1 MPLGIYVHIPFCLS
15 KCPYC
20 DFYSIVY
27 DSSLAQEYVSSL
39 LKEIRLF
46 SKVQAQK
53 IKADS
58 IYFGGGTPSILKPSQ
73 LASILEALFSSF
85 NIKES
90 SEISLEANPGTLIE
104 KRVKEIKSLGINR
117 VSLGIQS
124 LADEELKALGRVHTR
139 DEAIKSYQLLRVY
152 FENIS
157 LDLIFGIPG
166 QTQKSWERCLREVVK
181 LKPEHLSTYCLT
193 IEEGTPFYRL
203 RKDKKLSLPD
213 EEVIRKMYLKAIDLL
228 KSRGYIHYELSNF
241 AREGR
246 ECRQNLKYWRGEEYI
261 GFGAGA
267 HSYLN
272 GVRRGNIK
280 KVDDYI
286 KRCREDISVI
296 DFEERLT
303 LSQKINE
310 FILLGLRRIEG
321 IDLKKLKEY
330 LNFDLE
336 KEKKEVLRDL
346 IDKNL
351 LEKAKGV
358 LRLTRKGIPVTDS
371 VMEKL
376 IL

>member
-20 DFYSIVY
+20 DFNSIVY

-46 SKVQAQK
+46 SKVQTQR
-53 IKADS
+53 IEADT
-58 IYFGGGTPSILKPSQ
+58 IYFGGGTPSILKSSQ
-73 LASILEALFSSF
+73 LDSILEALFSSF
-85 NIKES
+85 QIRES

-104 KRVKEIKSLGINR
+104 EGIKEIMGLGINR

-124 LADEELKALGRVHTR
+124 LADEGLKALGRVHTR
-139 DEAIKSYQLLRVY
+139 DQAIKSYQLLRGY

-166 QTQKSWERCLREVVK
+166 QTLKSWKRSLTTVVK
-181 LKPEHLSTYCLT
+181 LKPEHLSVYCLT
-193 IEEGTPFYRL
+193 VEEGTPFYRL
-203 RKDKKLSLPD
+203 RKDKKLNLPD
-213 EEVIRKMYLKAIDLL
+213 EEGTRKMYLGAIELL
-228 KSRGYIHYELSNF
+228 KSQGYTHYELSNF
-241 AREGR
+241 ARVGR
-246 ECRQNLKYWRGEEYI
+246 ECRHNLKYWRGEEYI

-267 HSYLN
+267 HSYLD

-280 KVDDYI
+280 KVNDYI
-286 KRCREDISVI
+286 KRCKEGVSII
-296 DFEERLT
+296 DFKERLT

-321 IDLKKLKEY
+321 FDLKRLKED
-330 LNFDLE
+330 LGFDLE
-336 KEKKEVLRDL
+336 KEKKKEIRYL
-346 IDKNL
+346 IDKNFL
-351 LEKAKGV
+351 KKEKNV
-358 LRLTRKGIPVTDS
+358 LKLTRKGILVADS

-376 IL
+376 IP